1 MGHFAAAGRSNL
13 DARLQST
20 SGAERAATRATPG
33 RRMLRWLAV
42 LVATLGAAGCAT
54 KTAQARLPS
63 IAWPEPPLPPR
74 VTFVQLL
81 SDQTSM
87 GADKR
92 GFKASFADYISGKQP
107 PKDHLYQPMDIAV
120 SDDGQRVY
128 VADFGQM
135 SVFRVDHAS
144 KTLAPVPHPFERPF
158 GIGLDADENL
168 YVSEQDGRR
177 ITVLNRALKTVRVIT
192 HASLV
197 RPAGVDLDLRRRL
210 LYVADPSRQN
220 SPDHSVKVFDL
231 SGNLV
236 RTVGS
241 GRGDCDG
248 CLLFPTFVAVDSGG
262 NVYVSN
268 TLNARIDV
276 FDPDGKYL
284 KRIGERGNSYGM
296 FDKPKGVA
304 LDTFD
309 NVYVVDSGWSN
320 VQIFN
325 QKGEVLLFFGGRGS
339 NPGLLAN
346 PTGIAIDKRNRIY
359 VADFLNYRVA
369 VYQLV
374 NATTDGSGV
383 IEAPSQPSSEAGRTP

>member
-1 MGHFAAAGRSNL
+1 
-13 DARLQST
+13 
-20 SGAERAATRATPG
+20 
-33 RRMLRWLAV
+33 
-42 LVATLGAAGCAT
+42 
-54 KTAQARLPS
+54 
-63 IAWPEPPLPPR
+63 
-74 VTFVQLL
+74 
-81 SDQTSM
+81 
-87 GADKR
+87 
-92 GFKASFADYISGKQP
+92 
-107 PKDHLYQPMDIAV
+107 
-120 SDDGQRVY
+120 
-128 VADFGQM
+128 
-135 SVFRVDHAS
+135 
-144 KTLAPVPHPFERPF
+144 
-158 GIGLDADENL
+158 
-168 YVSEQDGRR
+168 
-177 ITVLNRALKTVRVIT
+177 
-192 HASLV
+192 
-197 RPAGVDLDLRRRL
+197 
-210 LYVADPSRQN
+210 
-220 SPDHSVKVFDL
+220 VFDL